1 MSKLRCKSRSLTLSQ
16 LILLHMQIS
25 SNRQKMQI
33 KWQLKSSSEII
44 CIIGAI
50 GFSQA
55 AAVVHCTQSRIFT
68 CFSGNELRTF
78 PSTLK
83 WCYDFWEKKT
93 ERDNGNEMV
102 NRRKCWYCFWHLVI
116 DTAAAAA
123 AKRCRQKDDKLYK
136 SALKRTMTLRAWQKK
151 RERCWS
157 SNSRHNSIQ
166 FTTWESY
173 IS

>member
-1 MSKLRCKSRSLTLSQ
+1 
-16 LILLHMQIS
+16 MQIS

-93 ERDNGNEMV
+93 ERDNGNEMI
-102 NRRKCWYCFWHLVI
+102 NQRKCWYCFWHLVI

-123 AKRCRQKDDKLYK
+123 AKRCRQKRWQIIQ
-136 SALKRTMTLRAWQKK
+136 KRTKAHDDIESVAEK
-151 RERCWS
+151 RERGAGAATADT
-157 SNSRHNSIQ
+157 IQ
-166 FTTWESY
+166 FNLPLEQVTLVSSKKSKTTCASRQARKGT
-173 IS
+173 